1 MIRNMTKFAEKAKDL
16 PLHMLQ
22 TALSGVGQA
31 LLLGD
36 RVRTRVKGLAGQN
49 EDLDESRKTAD
60 QLTDSEEKSGEKAE
74 EKPARREPVIFAPRP
89 EKAATMAPSSESNGS
104 KASEPVIFTPAKST
118 PAATETADAR
128 PKPAEA
134 EAPVTEAKA
143 VEAEAPVTEAPAS
156 PAAETKAADVETPV
170 TQAPAVEAEAPVI
183 EVKAADVAPVTEAK
197 AVETEAPVSPTA
209 ETKATDVEAPIP
221 DSAETTSAEPEVSA
235 PKVVETAAPAT
246 PETGDTEA
254 TAPEARLKIVEDSAP
269 EAGVEIAAP
278 PARKAR
284 ASKAKVTKAKVT
296 DAEAAEP
303 GTADAAAVEVTE
315 TQAAKPAVDQ
325 PLAEAVAVPAEPM
338 AGYSELTVASL
349 RARMRGKTAVQ
360 IQELLAYERATSA
373 REAVVRMYENRLA
386 KLEAAE

>member
-1 MIRNMTKFAEKAKDL
+1 MSVPDMIRNMTKLAEKAKDL

-49 EDLDESRKTAD
+49 EDLDESRTKTAD
-60 QLTDSEEKSGEKAE
+60 RLTDSEEKGGDKAE
-74 EKPARREPVIFAPRP
+74 EKPVRREPVIFAPRP
-89 EKAATMAPSSESNGS
+89 DKAATMASSSESNGS

-118 PAATETADAR
+118 PAATETREAK
-128 PKPAEA
+128 PKPAEAEVPVTEVKAADVTPVTEAKAAETEAPASPTAEAKAAEAKAPSVETPAAEAETPVTKAPAVEA

-143 VEAEAPVTEAPAS
+143 AG
-156 PAAETKAADVETPV
+156 
-170 TQAPAVEAEAPVI
+170 
-183 EVKAADVAPVTEAK
+183 
-197 AVETEAPVSPTA
+197 
-209 ETKATDVEAPIP
+209 VEAPIS
-221 DSAETTSAEPEVSA
+221 DSAETKPTEPEVSA
-235 PKVVETAAPAT
+235 PKVVEAEAPAA

-254 TAPEARLKIVEDSAP
+254 TAPEARLKIAEDSAP
-269 EAGVEIAAP
+269 EAGIEIATP

-284 ASKAKVTKAKVT
+284 APRAKVTKAKIT
-296 DAEAAEP
+296 AAEAAES
-303 GTADAAAVEVTE
+303 GIADATAIEVTE